1 MALQAKLL
9 SVGVDTL
16 KVNVKLKEQ
25 VQVLPINVKILC
37 SYWQQQA
44 REQSKQVATTITFH
58 NARMTML
65 PNGAPAWKYLV
76 KNDCLQV
83 SMGARLRMPMV
94 AKVTLSSA
102 YLWEM
107 GNVHD
112 ALDEVHGFLID
123 LFGLHFSLQGAQI
136 DLCVDLVG
144 LTLPVEWEQVFIS
157 HAIGKRP
164 IGESQKDRAFY
175 RGRKLETITF
185 SGHGSPVSCKL
196 YNKTA
201 EIKQRSPG
209 KAWFYDRWLAKKR
222 ADGTAVWDGK
232 APVWRVEFSLERAG
246 LHEMQLEDKSL
257 SQFINSSWSHNE
269 KCTSYTLWF
278 TAFSLLR
285 SFLDIG

>member
-25 VQVLPINVKILC
+25 VQVLPINVEILC

-44 REQSKQVATTITFH
+44 REQSKQVATTMTFH

-102 YLWEM
+102 YLWQM
-107 GNVHD
+107 G
-112 ALDEVHGFLID
+112 
-123 LFGLHFSLQGAQI
+123 
-136 DLCVDLVG
+136 
-144 LTLPVEWEQVFIS
+144 
-157 HAIGKRP
+157 
-164 IGESQKDRAFY
+164 KDRAFY

-185 SGHGSPVSCKL
+185 SGHGSPVNCKL

-201 EIKQRSPG
+201 EIKQRPL
-209 KAWFYDRWLAKKR
+209 AWFYDR
-222 ADGTAVWDGK
+222 
-232 APVWRVEFSLERAG
+232 
-246 LHEMQLEDKSL
+246 
-257 SQFINSSWSHNE
+257 
-269 KCTSYTLWF
+269 
-278 TAFSLLR
+278 
-285 SFLDIG
+285 

>member
-1 MALQAKLL
+1 MGKPMVEPTILN
-9 SVGVDTL
+9 VGVDTL
-16 KVNVKLKEQ
+16 KVKVKLKGQ
-25 VQVLPINVKILC
+25 AQDLPVHLEVCC
-37 SYWQQQA
+37 SLWQEQA
-44 REQSKQVATTITFH
+44 REQSKPVATTMTFH
-58 NARMTML
+58 DARITML
-65 PNGAPAWKYLV
+65 PNGAPAWKYIV

-83 SMGARLRMPMV
+83 SMGARLRIPMV

-102 YLWEM
+102 YLWEV
-107 GNVHD
+107 GKVHD

-123 LFGLHFSLQGAQI
+123 VFGLHHSLQAAQI

-175 RGRKLETITF
+175 RGRTLETITF

-209 KAWFYDRWLAKKR
+209 KVWFYDRWLARKR
-222 ADGTAVWDGK
+222 ADGTPVWDGK
-232 APVWRVEFSLERAG
+232 AA
-246 LHEMQLEDKSL
+246 
-257 SQFINSSWSHNE
+257 
-269 KCTSYTLWF
+269 
-278 TAFSLLR
+278 
-285 SFLDIG
+285 

>member
-25 VQVLPINVKILC
+25 VQVLPINVEILC

-44 REQSKQVATTITFH
+44 RKQSKQVATTMTFH

-107 GNVHD
+107 GKVHD

-123 LFGLHFSLQGAQI
+123 LFGLHFSLQAAQI

-185 SGHGSPVSCKL
+185 SGHGSPVNCKL

-209 KAWFYDRWLAKKR
+209 KAWFYDR
-222 ADGTAVWDGK
+222 
-232 APVWRVEFSLERAG
+232 
-246 LHEMQLEDKSL
+246 
-257 SQFINSSWSHNE
+257 
-269 KCTSYTLWF
+269 
-278 TAFSLLR
+278 
-285 SFLDIG
+285 